1 MEIVLAPELTDVNG
15 EDQTVDECLE
25 GCVACD
31 PMVQYRSS
39 IYFALVTMTTIGY
52 GDVLPTT
59 SSERYF
65 TTVAMLVGASIF
77 AYAITNMCTVV
88 HNLNPSDVF
97 YRGRMDELNDYMTF
111 LRLPSV
117 LKKKAMEYYFF
128 KTEKSEAHYFNQSA
142 ITSSMSR
149 AQSR

>member
-88 HNLNPSDVF
+88 HNLNPADV
-97 YRGRMDELNDYMTF
+97 YVKGRMDDLVDLINFLGLKRAMRHKIMELF
-111 LRLPSV
+111 
-117 LKKKAMEYYFF
+117 FF
-128 KTEKSEAHYFNQSA
+128 KSNAS
-142 ITSSMSR
+142 TS
-149 AQSR
+149 